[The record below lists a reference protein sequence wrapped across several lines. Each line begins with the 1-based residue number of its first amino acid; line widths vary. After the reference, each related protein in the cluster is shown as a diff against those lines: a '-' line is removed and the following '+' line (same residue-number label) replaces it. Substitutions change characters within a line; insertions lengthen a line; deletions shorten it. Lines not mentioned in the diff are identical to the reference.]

1 MFCPKCGAKQLDEA
15 MFCGKCGADLR
26 QVDRIEPP
34 TPLKLPD
41 PPKPKKAQK
50 PAPKPKPKPK
60 PKQTKK
66 PAPAKRSAQKKR
78 APKKDD
84 FIYSKPAV
92 VNPAVAAFYK
102 KYRKRKRVAVT
113 AVIVVVLI
121 AIAVPSVL
129 MINYHKKTQLKTA
142 NANAR
147 IAINAM
153 MDNLSDAANMGI
165 PLYELEHCDYDRD
178 KDYNV
183 ELGKTY
189 DASDPESIQEGGA
202 KKIAQALSKLD
213 SGAGYFIIDRSTH
226 YGNDCLV
233 IQWKADLYSEIIGQ
247 CAVDVGEDWE
257 FYHGYEVYDAV
268 YWDSYK
274 KQRPGWGHHYR
285 NLY

>member
-1 MFCPKCGAKQLDEA
+1 MFCPKCGAKLLDEA

-102 KYRKRKRVAVT
+102 KSRRRKRFAVT
-113 AVIVVVLI
+113 AVIVAVLI

-129 MINYHKKTQLKTA
+129 MINNHKKTQLKTA
-142 NANAR
+142 NANAK

-153 MDNLSDAANMGI
+153 MDNLSDAANMGV
-165 PLYELEHCDYDRD
+165 PLYELLFFDYDRD

-183 ELGKTY
+183 ELYKTY
-189 DASDPESIQEGGA
+189 DASDPESISEGGA

-213 SGAGYFIIDRSTH
+213 SGAGYFIIMQSGTAG
-226 YGNDCLV
+226 YGGERMV
-233 IQWKADLYSEIIGQ
+233 IQWKAEPDSKIIGQ
-247 CAVDVGEDWE
+247 CVMDIDKEWPS
-257 FYHGYEVYDAV
+257 YHGNEVYDEII
-268 YWDSYK
+268 WDSYK
-274 KQRPGWGHHYR
+274 KERPMWGHY
-285 NLY
+285 Y

>member
-1 MFCPKCGAKQLDEA
+1 MFCPKCGAQQLDEA

-26 QVDRIEPP
+26 QVDRSEPP
-34 TPLKLPD
+34 APLKLPD
-41 PPKPKKAQK
+41 PPKPKKTQK

-102 KYRKRKRVAVT
+102 KSRRRKRVAVT
-113 AVIVVVLI
+113 AVIVAVLI

-142 NANAR
+142 NANAK

-202 KKIAQALSKLD
+202 KKIAQELSKLD
-213 SGAGYFIIDRSTH
+213 SGAGYFIIRVLSH
-226 YGNDCLV
+226 SLA
-233 IQWKADLYSEIIGQ
+233 IQWKAEPDSKIIGQ
-247 CAVDVGEDWE
+247 CVMDIGKEWPS
-257 FYHGYEVYDAV
+257 YHGYEVYGEIS
-268 YWDSYK
+268 WDSYK
-274 KQRPGWGHHYR
+274 KERPTWGIY
-285 NLY
+285 Y

>member
-66 PAPAKRSAQKKR
+66 SAPAKRSAQKKR

-102 KYRKRKRVAVT
+102 KSRRRKRVAVT
-113 AVIVVVLI
+113 AVIVAVLI

-189 DASDPESIQEGGA
+189 DASDPESISEGGA
-202 KKIAQALSKLD
+202 KKIAQALCD
-213 SGAGYFIIDRSTH
+213 NGDDAGYFIVLRVQLNGSD
-226 YGNDCLV
+226 GFAV
-233 IQWKADLYSEIIGQ
+233 QWTSDPSGDLFGQYPNAIMSEAYDGGGLSF
-247 CAVDVGEDWE
+247 GE
-257 FYHGYEVYDAV
+257 YHE
-268 YWDSYK
+268 
-274 KQRPGWGHHYR
+274 
-285 NLY
+285 

>member
-1 MFCPKCGAKQLDEA
+1 MFCPKCGAQLPDVA
-15 MFCGKCGADLR
+15 KFCNKCGADLR
-26 QVDRIEPP
+26 QVDRSEPP

-60 PKQTKK
+60 PKHPKN

-102 KYRKRKRVAVT
+102 KSRRRKRALVT
-113 AVIVVVLI
+113 AVIVAVLV

-142 NANAR
+142 NANAK

-165 PLYELEHCDYDRD
+165 PLYELLFFDYDRD

-213 SGAGYFIIDRSTH
+213 SGAGYFIIRILS
-226 YGNDCLV
+226 NSLA
-233 IQWKADLYSEIIGQ
+233 IQWKAEPDSKIIGQ
-247 CAVDVGEDWE
+247 CVMDIGKEWPS
-257 FYHGYEVYDAV
+257 YHGYEVYDEIN
-268 YWDSYK
+268 WDSYK
-274 KQRPGWGHHYR
+274 KERPVWGHY
-285 NLY
+285 Y

>member
-26 QVDRIEPP
+26 QVDRSEPP

-60 PKQTKK
+60 QTK
-66 PAPAKRSAQKKR
+66 
-78 APKKDD
+78 
-84 FIYSKPAV
+84 KPAV

-102 KYRKRKRVAVT
+102 KSRRRKRVAVT
-113 AVIVVVLI
+113 AVIVAVLI

-142 NANAR
+142 NANAK

-165 PLYELEHCDYDRD
+165 PLYELLFFDYDRD

-183 ELGKTY
+183 ELYKTY
-189 DASDPESIQEGGA
+189 DASDPESISEGGA

-213 SGAGYFIIDRSTH
+213 SGAGYFIIRVLSH
-226 YGNDCLV
+226 SLA
-233 IQWKADLYSEIIGQ
+233 IQWKAEPDSKIIGQ
-247 CAVDVGEDWE
+247 CVMDIGKEWPS
-257 FYHGYEVYDAV
+257 YHGYEVYGEIS
-268 YWDSYK
+268 WDSYK
-274 KQRPGWGHHYR
+274 KERPTWGIY
-285 NLY
+285 Y

>member
-1 MFCPKCGAKQLDEA
+1 MFCPKCGAKLLDEA

-26 QVDRIEPP
+26 QVDRSEPP

-50 PAPKPKPKPK
+50 PAPKPKPK

-102 KYRKRKRVAVT
+102 KSRRRKRVAVT
-113 AVIVVVLI
+113 AVIVAVLI

-147 IAINAM
+147 VAINAM

-165 PLYELEHCDYDRD
+165 PLYELEHCDCDRD

-189 DASDPESIQEGGA
+189 DASDPESIEEGGA

-213 SGAGYFIIDRSTH
+213 SGAGYFIIRVLS
-226 YGNDCLV
+226 NSLA
-233 IQWKADLYSEIIGQ
+233 IQWKAEPDSKIIGQ
-247 CAVDVGEDWE
+247 CAMDIGKEWPS
-257 FYHGYEVYDAV
+257 YHGNEVYDEII
-268 YWDSYK
+268 WDSYK
-274 KQRPGWGHHYR
+274 KERPTWGIY
-285 NLY
+285 Y

>member
-1 MFCPKCGAKQLDEA
+1 MFCPKCGAKLIDEA

-26 QVDRIEPP
+26 QVDRSEPP

-102 KYRKRKRVAVT
+102 KSRRRKRFAVT
-113 AVIVVVLI
+113 AVIVAVLI

-142 NANAR
+142 NANAK

-202 KKIAQALSKLD
+202 KKIAQALSKMD
-213 SGAGYFIIDRSTH
+213 SGAGYFIIRVLSH
-226 YGNDCLV
+226 SLA
-233 IQWKADLYSEIIGQ
+233 IQWKAEPDSKIIGQ
-247 CAVDVGEDWE
+247 CVMDIGKEWPS
-257 FYHGYEVYDAV
+257 YHGYEVYGEIS
-268 YWDSYK
+268 WNSYK
-274 KQRPGWGHHYR
+274 KERPTWGIY
-285 NLY
+285 Y

>member
-26 QVDRIEPP
+26 QVDRSEPP

-102 KYRKRKRVAVT
+102 KSRRRKRVAVT
-113 AVIVVVLI
+113 AVIVAVLI

-129 MINYHKKTQLKTA
+129 MINNHKKTQLKTA
-142 NANAR
+142 NANAK

-189 DASDPESIQEGGA
+189 DASDPESISEGGA

-213 SGAGYFIIDRSTH
+213 SGAGYFIIRVLS
-226 YGNDCLV
+226 NSLA
-233 IQWKADLYSEIIGQ
+233 IQWKAEPDSKIIGQ
-247 CAVDVGEDWE
+247 CAMDIGKEWPS
-257 FYHGYEVYDAV
+257 YHGNEVYDEII
-268 YWDSYK
+268 WDSYK
-274 KQRPGWGHHYR
+274 KERPTWGIY
-285 NLY
+285 Y

>member
-1 MFCPKCGAKQLDEA
+1 MFCPKCGAKLLDEA

-26 QVDRIEPP
+26 QVDRSEPP

-92 VNPAVAAFYK
+92 VNPEVAAFYK
-102 KYRKRKRVAVT
+102 KSRRRKRFAVT
-113 AVIVVVLI
+113 AVIVAVLI

-165 PLYELEHCDYDRD
+165 PLYELLFFDYDRD

-183 ELGKTY
+183 ELYKTY
-189 DASDPESIQEGGA
+189 DASDPESISEGGA

-213 SGAGYFIIDRSTH
+213 SGAGYFIIWQSAH
-226 YGNDCLV
+226 NGNDCLV
-233 IQWKADLYSEIIGQ
+233 IQWKAEPDSKIIGQ
-247 CAVDVGEDWE
+247 CVMDIGKEWPS
-257 FYHGYEVYDAV
+257 YHGYEVYGEIS
-268 YWDSYK
+268 WDSYK
-274 KQRPGWGHHYR
+274 KERPTWGIY
-285 NLY
+285 Y